1 MKSALRW
8 FTPSPTSTEG
18 SKDRDPSSRSATA
31 ATLSQARSESEEAT
45 SFPHRAPASVSTTN
59 TNAARSDHS
68 SPFFPDNHHQHH
80 HPHHHNTNNPLSSPS
95 PEASHSVSLTPHS
108 PQPATPTDGDLDRD
122 AAFLS
127 SKAIGAA
134 ALSGAG
140 KTSSSSSST
149 HRHRR
154 RGCSPAI
161 AASSPSFAHDI
172 DSTGFDAQNPF
183 GIPED
188 QFDSCAFPTRDL
200 DIDMTTGPSMDST
213 MSRPRQDSFV
223 SAGPKPISMN
233 NANRDQMSRQRRE
246 SLAGSLMGG
255 ASWSGMSLGSFIRD
269 DLIMAGTSPFTHQQS
284 PSLHS
289 SSYLPKF
296 EANFMKDFTCCGLT
310 LSNLHDLLQHY
321 EEAHMQPSP
330 NASRGQGPFANQF
343 FPLSPPSGSQD
354 PSRRMGSVSSGGQ
367 QNSNVKMAQS
377 RPSPGMSASGMASM
391 GPGLINQQSG
401 VQSHGQMSS
410 HMDEMDTVGDM
421 EMDDAVGHME
431 MDDDSNRTMQQARQM
446 FGQQQRPQLQ
456 VNASGITQGLRTS
469 QPTTPAGAGFG
480 FQHNPT
486 VSSVNTPTLSTHQ
499 TPRTSGDFQTGQMG
513 DDLSG
518 MPMGGGNMG
527 LNGSNFGNNGF
538 GNGNNNNRSNGA
550 TGSNPEYCINDP
562 GKHLSSPGNAL
573 TPQQRALQAQLINL
587 GFDTSQ
593 PNSPAN
599 AALLQK
605 FAAMMQNEEQKPY
618 KCPVIGCEKAYKNQN
633 GLKYHKQ
640 HGHQTQQLHA
650 NEDGSFSIVN
660 PETDAPYPGTLGME
674 KEKPFS
680 CDVCGKRYK
689 NLNGLKYHKSHSAP
703 CNPDFKL
710 IAAGLNLPGGLGG
723 LLQSHFA
730 NLPGIGEDQQMM

>member
-31 ATLSQARSESEEAT
+31 AALSQSRSEEAT
-45 SFPHRAPASVSTTN
+45 PFPRRSPASVSTTN
-59 TNAARSDHS
+59 TNAVRSDHS
-68 SPFFPDNHHQHH
+68 SPFSRFSDNHHHQI
-80 HPHHHNTNNPLSSPS
+80 NTNNPAFSSPS
-95 PEASHSVSLTPHS
+95 PEASHSVSLTPSS
-108 PQPATPTDGDLDRD
+108 PQPATPTDGDLLDRD
-122 AAFLS
+122 AAFSS
-127 SKAIGAA
+127 SKPITIGAGH
-134 ALSGAG
+134 LAG
-140 KTSSSSSST
+140 GNTSSS
-149 HRHRR
+149 RR
-154 RGCSPAI
+154 YPAI
-161 AASSPSFAHDI
+161 AASPSFAPAI
-172 DSTGFDAQNPF
+172 ESASFDARDPF

-188 QFDSCAFPTRDL
+188 QFDSSRAFPSRSI

-233 NANRDQMSRQRRE
+233 NANRDHVSRQRRE

-269 DLIMAGTSPFTHQQS
+269 DIVMAGTSPFTHQQS

-296 EANFMKDFTCCGLT
+296 EANFMRDFTCCGLT

-330 NASRGQGPFANQF
+330 NTSRGTGPFASQF

-354 PSRRMGSVSSGGQ
+354 ASRRMGSTSSGGQ
-367 QNSNVKMAQS
+367 QNTNAKIAPS
-377 RPSPGMSASGMASM
+377 RPSPGMSNAGMASM
-391 GPGLINQQSG
+391 GPGLSQQPGS
-401 VQSHGQMSS
+401 QSHNQMSS

-469 QPTTPAGAGFG
+469 QPTTPAAGGAYG

-499 TPRTSGDFQTGQMG
+499 TPRTSSDFQSSQMD
-513 DDLSG
+513 DDLPG

-527 LNGSNFGNNGF
+527 LNGANFGANGF
-538 GNGNNNNRSNGA
+538 GTGNSSSNGGSA
-550 TGSNPEYCINDP
+550 TNSEYCINDP

-605 FAAMMQNEEQKPY
+605 FTAMMQNEEQKPY

-723 LLQSHFA
+723 LLENHFT